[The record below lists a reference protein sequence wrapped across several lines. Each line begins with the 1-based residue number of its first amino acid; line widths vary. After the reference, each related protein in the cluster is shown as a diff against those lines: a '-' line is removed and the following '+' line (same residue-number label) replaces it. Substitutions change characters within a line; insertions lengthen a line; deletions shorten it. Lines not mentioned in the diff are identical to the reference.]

1 MVESIRIDSRA
12 KSKLTEFRFGRG
24 KGRILPSSEFR
35 KLFWFR
41 ILSADPIVNASQ
53 NWNKI
58 EATLNRGDST
68 VQRHRRRRRRLGL
81 SAYRRAK

>member
-41 ILSADPIVNASQ
+41 IQSADPIVNASQ

-58 EATLNRGDST
+58 ETMLDRDDST

-81 SAYRRAK
+81 SAYRRAR